1 VELSSPLPVAEA
13 EARLAASITPG
24 LRRLRWTA
32 NVDVRVVSGTVD
44 NGRVRL
50 VGREIGRDRGATRS
64 MLRAELVPDGPG
76 SRLVGRFGVPP
87 QVRALAAVMLAL
99 CAVFVVIAVVGEVRA
114 VATGTWTPGLLL
126 FLAGSL
132 VFAAAVPL
140 MAGGQDAVGRADD
153 EFLLT
158 CLAKVLGTPDDA
170 HPDPEDA

>member
-1 VELSSPLPVAEA
+1 
-13 EARLAASITPG
+13 
-24 LRRLRWTA
+24 
-32 NVDVRVVSGTVD
+32 
-44 NGRVRL
+44 
-50 VGREIGRDRGATRS
+50 
-64 MLRAELVPDGPG
+64 MLRAELVPDRPG

-170 HPDPEDA
+170 HPDAEDA